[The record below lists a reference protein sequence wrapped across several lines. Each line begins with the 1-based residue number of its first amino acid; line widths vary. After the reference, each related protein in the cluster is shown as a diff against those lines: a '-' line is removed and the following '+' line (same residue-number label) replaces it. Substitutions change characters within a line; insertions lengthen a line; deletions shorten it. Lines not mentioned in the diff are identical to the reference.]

1 MMFFE
6 SSTVNTELEELDK
19 FIRSNRQHISM
30 VGEIGLD
37 YKFAKTPEQ
46 RAVQRNLLDVQLRLA
61 KELQLPVNLHSRR
74 AERDVLRIATELTAS
89 GTHSLLPLVYS
100 Q

>member
-1 MMFFE
+1 M
-6 SSTVNTELEELDK
+6 
-19 FIRSNRQHISM
+19 RSNRQHISM

-89 GTHSLLPLVYS
+89 GTHSLLHWFTHNKKFVAAAVS
-100 Q
+100 HRISF